1 MAAEKDNLV
10 TSERIAELLGVQVRR
25 VQQLTQEGVIPAKS
39 SRPYRYDLFE
49 VAQVYIQYLSEKI
62 AGRESKHADIREAE
76 QDKLRAEADWKMAKA
91 KISEMELAEL
101 EGTMHRSDDVVEV
114 MNALVYAVRSNVLSL
129 PGRLAMDV
137 VKASSANEA
146 SAIIRRECNNI
157 LEDLSNYKYNPD
169 EFRRKVRE
177 RQGKKDD
184 EDETD

>member
-1 MAAEKDNLV
+1 
-10 TSERIAELLGVQVRR
+10 
-25 VQQLTQEGVIPAKS
+25 
-39 SRPYRYDLFE
+39 
-49 VAQVYIQYLSEKI
+49 
-62 AGRESKHADIREAE
+62 
-76 QDKLRAEADWKMAKA
+76 
-91 KISEMELAEL
+91 
-101 EGTMHRSDDVVEV
+101 MHRSDDVVEV

-137 VKASSANEA
+137 VKAASANEA

>member
-25 VQQLTQEGVIPAKS
+25 VQQLTQEGIIPAKS
-39 SRPYRYDLFE
+39 SRPYRYDLLE

-76 QDKLRAEADWKMAKA
+76 QDKLRAEADWKIAKA

-137 VKASSANEA
+137 AKASSANEA

-157 LEDLSNYKYNPD
+157 LEDLSNYKYN